1 MECSSHLISKEEA
14 GKQVRSIIDRLALL
28 YYAFAKALIAELGEE
43 KGRTL
48 IKEAIQAYGEIVGKR
63 VRERTLTKDLPL
75 EAENFQDDLPALGWA
90 EKEVVEV
97 EGEKRARIYLCPLAK
112 SWQELGAAELGRI
125 YCFVDQAKYAAYNPE
140 LICVHTKN
148 VLDGDSFCE
157 IAVRKKRAE

>member
-1 MECSSHLISKEEA
+1 MECSSYLIAREEA
-14 GKQVRSIIDRLALL
+14 RKQVWSIIDRLALL
-28 YYAFAKALIAELGEE
+28 HYAFAKVLIAELGEE

-63 VRERTLTKDLPL
+63 VREKTLAKGLPL
-75 EAENFQDDLPALGWA
+75 AAENFQDDLPVLGWE

-97 EGEKRARIYLCPLAK
+97 EGEKRARVYTCPLAK

-157 IAVRKKRAE
+157 IAVRKKKAK